1 MIAEL
6 EELGWSKLDKH
17 FPTLNWLD
25 EFVAADQSSICF
37 GHIDFWARHTGTL

>member
-25 EFVAADQSSICF
+25 GFVAAGF
-37 GHIDFWARHTGTL
+37 GHIGFWARHTGTL